1 MQNIGGQAV
10 IEGVMMR
17 SADKVAI
24 AVRKPD
30 KEIVVK
36 KQELK
41 LLSRK
46 FQRFIFIRGII
57 NLIETL
63 VLGIKAMNYSAGIAS
78 GNDGK
83 NHGSSIFFILALL
96 LSFGFALL
104 IFKLLPLLFAQFI
117 INNIIQSVFIFNLV
131 DGAAK
136 LSLFILYVLIISRMK
151 DVKEVFKYH
160 GAEHMA
166 IYCHENRMELT
177 TENVRKY
184 PTCHPRCGTSFIA
197 IVIIISIIVYMFI
210 PRDAS
215 FLAKFG
221 YRIALLPLIAGIS
234 YEALKL
240 SAKYENKALKIFSLP
255 GLLIQRVTTKKPRD
269 DQIEVAIASLKAVI

>member
-17 SADKVAI
+17 SADKAAI
-24 AVRKPD
+24 AVRNPD

-36 KQELK
+36 KQDLK
-41 LLSRK
+41 LLSKRLRK
-46 FQRFIFIRGII
+46 FIFIRGIV

-78 GNDGK
+78 GNDEK
-83 NHGSSIFFILALL
+83 NQGSGILFILMLL
-96 LSFGFALL
+96 LSFGFAML

-117 INNIIQSVFIFNLV
+117 TNNLIESVFIFNLV

-136 LSLFILYVLIISRMK
+136 LSLFIIYVLIISRMK
-151 DVKEVFKYH
+151 DVKEIFKYH

-166 IYCHENRMELT
+166 IYCYENGRELT
-177 TENVRKY
+177 TENVREY

-210 PRDAS
+210 PKDAS
-215 FLAKFG
+215 FLAKFS
-221 YRIALLPLIAGIS
+221 YRLALLPLIAGIS
-234 YEALKL
+234 YETLKL